1 MDTPAG
7 RRRKREDGGRRD
19 GGDASGHR
27 DAQGLRQGRKE
38 WRRAEGSEDER
49 LLGLRPQRGRA
60 AGASDAAEVRAPEF

>member
-27 DAQGLRQGRKE
+27 DAQGLRQGR
-38 WRRAEGSEDER
+38 EDER